1 MIREHRDVM
10 SKVFHPQICMCPAA
24 VAVVVAAVVVAYLK
38 SQFQKVS
45 NFPFETFRQRF
56 EGDSNRM
63 KSFYY
68 KMIY

>member
-1 MIREHRDVM
+1 
-10 SKVFHPQICMCPAA
+10 MCPAA
-24 VAVVVAAVVVAYLK
+24 VAVVAVVVAAVVVAYLK